1 MYLQDFTYHKPATLQ
16 EACKLLESKKNAA
29 AIAGGTDILV
39 EIKKGLRH
47 NDNIVSLSG
56 IKELKILEES
66 ENQLVIGAA
75 VTHNE
80 IKNSIFIKEKF
91 PALAEAASLIGTDQV
106 RNTATVGGNLCTGAS
121 CCDMAPVLIASNAS
135 AEIVSTNGKR
145 IVALKDFF
153 VFHKETSIGKGEIM
167 TKIIVPLSEPGTGV
181 CFKKFG
187 LRDAS
192 AISVASASV
201 MIKTDGKV
209 CTDSCIVVGAV
220 APTPRISFKASKVLT
235 GAKVTELLEGA
246 SILKEVGEA
255 AAADS
260 FPLDDIRGTA
270 DFRRDIVNVLTQRA
284 VIMAA
289 KRAINLN
296 IR

>member
-80 IKNSIFIKEKF
+80 IKNSKFIKEKF
-91 PALAEAASLIGTDQV
+91 PALAETASLIGTDQV

-135 AEIVSTNGKR
+135 AEIVSTNGNR

-167 TKIIVPLSEPGTGV
+167 TKIIIPLPDKNTGV
-181 CFKKFG
+181 GFEKFG
-187 LRDAS
+187 LREAAS
-192 AISVASASV
+192 ISVASASAFV
-201 MIKTDGKV
+201 KVEDGV
-209 CTDSCIVVGAV
+209 CVDSRIVVGAV
-220 APTPRISFKASKVLT
+220 APIPKIIKKASKVLT
-235 GAKVTELLEGA
+235 GAKVTELLDGS

-260 FPLDDIRGTA
+260 LPLDDIRGSA
-270 DFRRDIVNVLTQRA
+270 DFRKDIVNILTQRA
-284 VIMAA
+284 VLKAA

>member
-1 MYLQDFTYHKPATLQ
+1 MYIQDFTYHKPETLQ
-16 EACKLLESKKNAA
+16 EACKLLEGKQNAA

-56 IKELKILEES
+56 IKELKILEET
-66 ENQLVIGAA
+66 NNPLVIGAA

-80 IKNSIFIKEKF
+80 IKNSKFIKEKF

-121 CCDMAPVLIASNAS
+121 CCDMAPILIASNAS
-135 AEIVSTNGKR
+135 VEIFSIKGKR
-145 IVALKDFF
+145 IVALQDFF
-153 VFHKETSIGKGEIM
+153 VFHKETSIGKGELM
-167 TKIIVPLSEPGTGV
+167 TKIIVPFLEPGTGV

-192 AISVASASV
+192 SISVASASAFV
-201 MIKTDGKV
+201 KV
-209 CTDSCIVVGAV
+209 EDDVCVDSRIVVGAV
-220 APTPRISFKASKVLT
+220 APIPKISEKASEILN
-235 GAKVTELLEGA
+235 GAKVTELSEG
-246 SILKEVGEA
+246 SSVLKEAGKA

-260 FPLDDIRGTA
+260 LPLDDMRGTA

-284 VIMAA
+284 VIKAA
-289 KRAINLN
+289 GRAINLD

>member
-1 MYLQDFTYHKPATLQ
+1 MYIQDFTYHKPATLQ
-16 EACKLLESKKNAA
+16 EACKLLESKKSAA

-56 IKELKILEES
+56 IKELKILEET
-66 ENQLVIGAA
+66 NNPLVIGAA

-80 IKNSIFIKEKF
+80 IRNSKLIKEKF

-145 IVALKDFF
+145 IVELKDFF

-201 MIKTDGKV
+201 MIKTDGNV
-209 CTDSCIVVGAV
+209 FTDSCIVVGAV
-220 APTPRISFKASKVLT
+220 APTPRISIKASKVLT
-235 GAKVTELLEGA
+235 GAKVTELLEGS

-260 FPLDDIRGTA
+260 LPLDDIRGTA

-284 VIMAA
+284 VIRAA
-289 KRAINLN
+289 GRAIKLN

>member
-1 MYLQDFTYHKPATLQ
+1 MYLHDFTYHKPATLQ
-16 EACKLLESKKNAA
+16 EACNLLENEKNAA

-66 ENQLVIGAA
+66 GNQLVIGTAI
-75 VTHNE
+75 THNE
-80 IKNSIFIKEKF
+80 IKNSKFIKEKF
-91 PALAEAASLIGTDQV
+91 PALREAASLIGTDQV

-121 CCDMAPVLIASNAS
+121 CCDMAPVLIASNGS
-135 AEIVSTNGKR
+135 VEIVSTNGKR

-153 VFHKETSIGKGEIM
+153 VFHKETSIGKGELM

-192 AISVASASV
+192 SISVASASV

-209 CTDSCIVVGAV
+209 VTDSRIVVGAV
-220 APTPRISFKASKVLT
+220 APIPKISKKASKVLK
-235 GAKVTELLEGA
+235 GVKVTELIEGS
-246 SILKEVGEA
+246 SILKEVGKA
-255 AAADS
+255 ASADS
-260 FPLDDIRGTA
+260 LPLDDIRGSA
-270 DFRRDIVNVLTQRA
+270 DFRKDIVNILTQRA
-284 VIMAA
+284 VLKAA

>member
-1 MYLQDFTYHKPATLQ
+1 MYLQDFTYHKPATLL

-29 AIAGGTDILV
+29 AIAGGTDVLV

-56 IKELKILEES
+56 IEELKTLEES

-80 IKNSIFIKEKF
+80 IKNSKFINKKF
-91 PALAEAASLIGTDQV
+91 PALVEASSLIGTDQV

-135 AEIVSTNGKR
+135 AEIFSRNGKR
-145 IVALKDFF
+145 IVSLKEFF
-153 VFHKETSIGKGEIM
+153 VFHKETSIGKGELM
-167 TKIIVPLSEPGTGV
+167 TKIIVPFLEPGTGV

-192 AISVASASV
+192 SISVASASAF
-201 MIKTDGKV
+201 IKVEDDV
-209 CTDSCIVVGAV
+209 CVDSRIVVGAV
-220 APTPRISFKASKVLT
+220 APIPKISNKSSEILNSAN
-235 GAKVTELLEGA
+235 VTELSEG
-246 SILKEVGEA
+246 SSVLKEVGEA
-255 AAADS
+255 SAADS
-260 FPLDDIRGTA
+260 LPLDDMRGTA

-284 VIMAA
+284 VIKAA
-289 KRAINLN
+289 GRAINLN

>member
-1 MYLQDFTYHKPATLQ
+1 MYIQDFTYHKPATLQ
-16 EACKLLESKKNAA
+16 EACKLLESKNNVA
-29 AIAGGTDILV
+29 AIAGGTDMLV

-56 IKELKILEES
+56 IKELKILEETA
-66 ENQLVIGAA
+66 NDLVIGAA

-80 IKNSIFIKEKF
+80 IKNSKFIKEKF

-121 CCDMAPVLIASNAS
+121 CCDMAPILIASNAS
-135 AEIVSTNGKR
+135 AEIFSTNGKR
-145 IVALKDFF
+145 ILTLKDFF
-153 VFHKETSIGKGEIM
+153 VFHKETSIVKGELL
-167 TKIIVPLSEPGTGV
+167 TKIIVPHLEPGTGV

-192 AISVASASV
+192 SISVASSSAFV
-201 MIKTDGKV
+201 KV
-209 CTDSCIVVGAV
+209 EDDVCADSRIVVGAV
-220 APTPRISFKASKVLT
+220 APIPKISEKASKILNGT
-235 GAKVTELLEGA
+235 KVTELLEG
-246 SILKEVGEA
+246 SSDLKEVGES

-260 FPLDDIRGTA
+260 LPLDDIRGTA

-284 VIMAA
+284 VLKAA
-289 KRAINLN
+289 NRAINLH
-296 IR
+296 IQ

>member
-1 MYLQDFTYHKPATLQ
+1 MYLQDFTYHKPATLM
-16 EACKLLESKKNAA
+16 EACKLLESKNNAA

-39 EIKKGLRH
+39 EIKKGLRY

-66 ENQLVIGAA
+66 ENQLIIGAA

-80 IKNSIFIKEKF
+80 IKNSKFIKDKF

-135 AEIVSTNGKR
+135 AEILSTNGKR
-145 IVALKDFF
+145 IVSLKDFF

-167 TKIIVPLSEPGTGV
+167 TKIIVPHLEPGTGV

-187 LRDAS
+187 LREAS
-192 AISVASASV
+192 SISVASASAYV
-201 MIKTDGKV
+201 NVKDGV
-209 CTDSCIVVGAV
+209 CVDSRIVVGAV
-220 APTPRISFKASKVLT
+220 APIPKISEKASEILNS
-235 GAKVTELLEGA
+235 AKVTELSEG
-246 SILKEVGEA
+246 SSVLKEAGKA

-260 FPLDDIRGTA
+260 LPLDDMRGTA

-284 VIMAA
+284 VIKAA
-289 KRAINLN
+289 GRAINLN

>member
-1 MYLQDFTYHKPATLQ
+1 MYIQDFTYHKPETLQ
-16 EACKLLESKKNAA
+16 EACKLLESKENAA
-29 AIAGGTDILV
+29 AIAGGTDVLV

-56 IKELKILEES
+56 IKELKILEKS

-80 IKNSIFIKEKF
+80 IKNSKFIKKKF

-135 AEIVSTNGKR
+135 AEILSTNGKR
-145 IVALKDFF
+145 IVSLKDFF

-192 AISVASASV
+192 SISVASASAFV
-201 MIKTDGKV
+201 KV
-209 CTDSCIVVGAV
+209 EDDICVSSRIVVGAV
-220 APTPRISFKASKVLT
+220 APIPKICNKASEILN
-235 GAKVTELLEGA
+235 GAKITELSEG
-246 SILKEVGEA
+246 SSVLKEVGEA

-260 FPLDDIRGTA
+260 LPLDDIRGTA
-270 DFRRDIVNVLTQRA
+270 NFRKDIVNVLTQRA
-284 VIMAA
+284 VLEAA
-289 KRAINLN
+289 KRALNLY

>member
-1 MYLQDFTYHKPATLQ
+1 MYLQDFIYHKPATLQ
-16 EACKLLESKKNAA
+16 EACKLLESEKNAA

-66 ENQLVIGAA
+66 GNQLVIGAA

-80 IKNSIFIKEKF
+80 IKNSKFIKEKF
-91 PALAEAASLIGTDQV
+91 PALTEAASLIGTDQV

-121 CCDMAPVLIASNAS
+121 CCDMAPVLIASNAY

-153 VFHKETSIGKGEIM
+153 VFHKETSIVKGEIM
-167 TKIIVPLSEPGTGV
+167 TKIIVPLLEPGTGV

-201 MIKTDGKV
+201 MIKTDGNV
-209 CTDSCIVVGAV
+209 ITGSCIVVGAV
-220 APTPRISFKASKVLT
+220 APTPRISIKASKVLT
-235 GAKVTELLEGA
+235 GAKVTEFLEGS

-260 FPLDDIRGTA
+260 LPLDDIRGTA

-284 VIMAA
+284 VLKAA
-289 KRAINLN
+289 KRAIKLN

>member
-66 ENQLVIGAA
+66 GNQLVIGAA

-80 IKNSIFIKEKF
+80 IKNSKFIKEKF
-91 PALAEAASLIGTDQV
+91 PALTEAASLIGTDQV

-135 AEIVSTNGKR
+135 VEIVSTNGKR

-187 LRDAS
+187 LREAAS
-192 AISVASASV
+192 ISVASASAFV
-201 MIKTDGKV
+201 KVEDGV
-209 CTDSCIVVGAV
+209 CVDSRIVVGAV
-220 APTPRISFKASKVLT
+220 APIPKIIKKASKVLN
-235 GAKVTELLEGA
+235 GAKVTELLEGS

-260 FPLDDIRGTA
+260 LPLDDIRGSA
-270 DFRRDIVNVLTQRA
+270 DFRKDIVNVLTQRA
-284 VIMAA
+284 VIKATE
-289 KRAINLN
+289 RAINLN

>member
-1 MYLQDFTYHKPATLQ
+1 MYLQDFTYHKPATLM
-16 EACKLLESKKNAA
+16 EACKLLESKNNAA
-29 AIAGGTDILV
+29 ALAGGTDILV

-47 NDNIVSLSG
+47 NDNIISLSE

-80 IKNSIFIKEKF
+80 IKNSKFIKDKF

-135 AEIVSTNGKR
+135 AEIFSTNGKR
-145 IVALKDFF
+145 IVTLKDFF
-153 VFHKETSIGKGEIM
+153 IFHKETSIGKGELL

-181 CFKKFG
+181 CFEKFG
-187 LRDAS
+187 LREAS
-192 AISVASASV
+192 SISVASASAFV
-201 MIKTDGKV
+201 KV
-209 CTDSCIVVGAV
+209 EDDICVDSRIVVGAV
-220 APTPRISFKASKVLT
+220 APIPKISNKASEILK
-235 GAKVTELLEGA
+235 GAKVSELLERP
-246 SILKEVGEA
+246 SVLKEVGEA
-255 AAADS
+255 AAGDS
-260 FPLDDIRGTA
+260 LPLDDIRGTA
-270 DFRRDIVNVLTQRA
+270 DFRRNIVNVLTQRA
-284 VIMAA
+284 ILKAA
-289 KRAINLN
+289 NRAINLN

>member
-16 EACKLLESKKNAA
+16 EACKLLESEKNAA

-66 ENQLVIGAA
+66 GNQLVIGAA

-80 IKNSIFIKEKF
+80 IKNSKFIKEKF

-145 IVALKDFF
+145 VVALKDFF

-192 AISVASASV
+192 SISVASASV
-201 MIKTDGKV
+201 MIKTDGNV
-209 CTDSCIVVGAV
+209 FTDSCIVVGAV
-220 APTPRISFKASKVLT
+220 APTPRISIKASKVLT
-235 GAKVTELLEGA
+235 GAKVTELLEGS

-260 FPLDDIRGTA
+260 LPLDDIRGTA
-270 DFRRDIVNVLTQRA
+270 GFRRDIVNVLTQRA
-284 VIMAA
+284 VLTATN
-289 KRAINLN
+289 RAIKLN

>member
-1 MYLQDFTYHKPATLQ
+1 MYLQDFIYHKPATLQ

-29 AIAGGTDILV
+29 VIAGGTDILV

-56 IKELKILEES
+56 IKELKIFEES
-66 ENQLVIGAA
+66 VNQLVIGAA

-80 IKNSIFIKEKF
+80 IKNSKFIKEKF

-135 AEIVSTNGKR
+135 VEIVSTNGKR

-167 TKIIVPLSEPGTGV
+167 TKIIVPLLEPGTGV

-187 LRDAS
+187 LREAAS
-192 AISVASASV
+192 ISVASASAFV
-201 MIKTDGKV
+201 KVEDGV
-209 CTDSCIVVGAV
+209 CVDSRIVVGAV
-220 APTPRISFKASKVLT
+220 APIPKIIKKASKVFNGT
-235 GAKVTELLEGA
+235 KVTELLEGS

-260 FPLDDIRGTA
+260 LPLDDIRGSA
-270 DFRRDIVNVLTQRA
+270 DFRKDIVNILTQRA
-284 VIMAA
+284 VLKAA

>member
-1 MYLQDFTYHKPATLQ
+1 MYIQSFTYHKPATLL
-16 EACKLLESKKNAA
+16 EACKLLESQKNAA

-56 IKELKILEES
+56 IKELKILEETN
-66 ENQLVIGAA
+66 NQLLIGAA

-80 IKNSIFIKEKF
+80 IKKSKFIKGKF
-91 PALAEAASLIGTDQV
+91 PALAEAASQIGTDQV

-145 IVALKDFF
+145 IVSLKDFF
-153 VFHKETSIGKGEIM
+153 VFHKETSIRKGELM

-192 AISVASASV
+192 SISVASASAF
-201 MIKTDGKV
+201 IKVEDDV
-209 CTDSCIVVGAV
+209 CVDSRIVIGAV
-220 APTPRISFKASKVLT
+220 APIPKISEKASEVLN
-235 GAKVTELLEGA
+235 GAKIIELSEG
-246 SILKEVGEA
+246 SSVLKEVGEA
-255 AAADS
+255 AASDS

-270 DFRRDIVNVLTQRA
+270 DFRRDIVNILVQRA
-284 VIMAA
+284 VLKAA
-289 KRAINLN
+289 KRAINLI

>member
-66 ENQLVIGAA
+66 GNQLVIGAA

-80 IKNSIFIKEKF
+80 IKNSKFIKVKF
-91 PALAEAASLIGTDQV
+91 PALTEAASVIGTDQV

-201 MIKTDGKV
+201 MIKTDGNV

-220 APTPRISFKASKVLT
+220 APTPRISIKASNVLT
-235 GAKVTELLEGA
+235 GAKVTEFLEG
-246 SILKEVGEA
+246 SLILKEVGEA

-260 FPLDDIRGTA
+260 LPLDDIRGTA

-284 VIMAA
+284 VLKAT
-289 KRAINLN
+289 KRAIKLN

>member
-1 MYLQDFTYHKPATLQ
+1 MYLQDFIYHKPATLQ
-16 EACKLLESKKNAA
+16 EACKLLESKENAA

-80 IKNSIFIKEKF
+80 IKNSKFIKEKL

-106 RNTATVGGNLCTGAS
+106 RNTATLGGNLCTGAS

-135 AEIVSTNGKR
+135 VEIVSTNGKR

-167 TKIIVPLSEPGTGV
+167 TKIIVPLSKPGTGV

-201 MIKTDGKV
+201 MIKTDGNV
-209 CTDSCIVVGAV
+209 FTDSCIVVGAV
-220 APTPRISFKASKVLT
+220 APTPRISIKASKFLT
-235 GAKVTELLEGA
+235 GVKVTELLEGS

-260 FPLDDIRGTA
+260 LPLDDIRGTA

-284 VIMAA
+284 VLKAVN
-289 KRAINLN
+289 RAINLN